1 VTTAKAKRILFVVP
15 PLTGHV
21 NPTVSV
27 ARALMARGHRVAWAA
42 HARYVGHLL
51 PEGAEL
57 VPLDDARFDEAWV
70 DLRERSKAVRG
81 FESLQFLWQDVLVP
95 LARGM
100 LPRVQEAIAHYEP
113 DVLSVDQQAIA
124 GSLAARRARIPY
136 ATLSTTSASVVD
148 PLEALPKVKQWVDA
162 QLEALEREAGL
173 TPMVSPDL
181 SPHCAIVFSTEALMG
196 AEEAWPAHYRFVGPS
211 IEDRPDATPF
221 PWDLL
226 APGPRVFVSLGTVST
241 EVGERFYAN
250 VVEGLRDLGAQVIL
264 AAPPALVPDP
274 PSTFLVRERV
284 PQLAL
289 LPKVDAVVCHAGHN
303 TVCESLAHGLPLV
316 VAPIRDDQPV
326 VASQVVRAGAGVRVR
341 YGRMSAKSLREAV
354 LSVLGDPSYRRAAE
368 RVRDSFRAAGG
379 ARAAAD
385 ALEALA

>member
-1 VTTAKAKRILFVVP
+1 MRSARAKRILFVVP

-57 VPLDDARFDEAWV
+57 VPLDDPRFDEAWV
-70 DLRERSKAVRG
+70 DLRERSKSVRG
-81 FESLQFLWQDVLVP
+81 FESLQFLWQEVLVP

-100 LPRVQEAIAHYEP
+100 LPSVQDAIARYEP

-148 PLEALPKVKQWVDA
+148 PLQALPKVKQWVDA
-162 QLEALEREAGL
+162 QLEGLEREAGL
-173 TPMVSPDL
+173 TPMRAPDI
-181 SPHCAIVFSTEALMG
+181 SPHCAIVFSTEALIG
-196 AEEAWPAHYRFVGPS
+196 EQAWPVHYRFVGPS
-211 IEDRPDATPF
+211 IEDRPDSRPF
-221 PWDLL
+221 PWESL

-250 VVEGLRDLGAQVIL
+250 VVEGLRDIGAQVIL
-264 AAPPALVPDP
+264 AAPPALVPEVP
-274 PSTFLVRERV
+274 PTFLVRERV

-354 LSVLGDPSYRRAAE
+354 QGVLGDPSYRRAAE
-368 RVRDSFRAAGG
+368 RVRESFRAAGG